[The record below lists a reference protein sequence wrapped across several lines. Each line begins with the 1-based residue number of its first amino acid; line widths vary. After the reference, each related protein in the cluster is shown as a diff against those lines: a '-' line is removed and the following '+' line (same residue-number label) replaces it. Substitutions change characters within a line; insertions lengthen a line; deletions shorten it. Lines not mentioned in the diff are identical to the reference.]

1 MTLMKTT
8 REYGWKRGAI
18 LESFCRQEGDN
29 EMMFNII
36 VLSIVIFYAG
46 YRFGQHVI
54 IKGLTYQINDMLND
68 YDPEKRLLIRKALKA
83 HDKK

>member
-1 MTLMKTT
+1 
-8 REYGWKRGAI
+8 
-18 LESFCRQEGDN
+18 
-29 EMMFNII
+29 MMFNII

>member
-1 MTLMKTT
+1 M
-8 REYGWKRGAI
+8 
-18 LESFCRQEGDN
+18 
-29 EMMFNII
+29 II
-36 VLSIVIFYAG
+36 NIVILSAVVFYAG

-68 YDPEKRLLIRKALKA
+68 YDPEKRLFIRKALEK